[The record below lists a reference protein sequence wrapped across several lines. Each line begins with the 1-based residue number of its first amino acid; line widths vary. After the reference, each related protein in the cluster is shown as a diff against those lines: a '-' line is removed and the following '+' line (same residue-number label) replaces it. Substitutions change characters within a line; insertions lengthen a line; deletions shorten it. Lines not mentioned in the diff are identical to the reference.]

1 MMINSDHILSFSNPN
16 YAIAICSVY
25 LKSDT
30 SCSATPYGEYFLA
43 LDQCIIVGKRGTKYT
58 VSGMGIVTAISHVKL
73 VTTGYCKYVIS
84 IFVQNKHLISLLSYS
99 LTYHISVFYIN

>member
-1 MMINSDHILSFSNPN
+1 MINSDHTLSFSNPN

-43 LDQCIIVGKRGTKYT
+43 LDQCIVSGKRGSRYT
-58 VSGMGIVTAISHVKL
+58 VSGMRIVIAISHVKL
-73 VTTGYCKYVIS
+73 VTTGYCKYVIG
-84 IFVQNKHLISLLSYS
+84 IFVQNKHLKPLSSYS
-99 LTYHISVFYIN
+99 LT